1 MITVIEDKSEYK
13 NENIVRLTEIVFD
26 KCGVGGDLV
35 IKDWDINRIYIT
47 KERRSKWM
55 IRTWNIRK
63 NSKGRVV
70 IDWTLFK
77 MKPDGS
83 NAERDKGRGRT
94 VIKNKKEGRT

>member
-1 MITVIEDKSEYK
+1 MIIDKSEPK

-35 IKDWDINRIYIT
+35 IEDWYIDKIYIT
-47 KERRSKWM
+47 KEGRKWM
-55 IRTWNIRK
+55 IRIWTIRK

-70 IDWTLFK
+70 INWTLYI

-83 NAERDKGRGRT
+83 RAAERNMGGGKT
-94 VIKNKKEGRT
+94 VMKNKKEE